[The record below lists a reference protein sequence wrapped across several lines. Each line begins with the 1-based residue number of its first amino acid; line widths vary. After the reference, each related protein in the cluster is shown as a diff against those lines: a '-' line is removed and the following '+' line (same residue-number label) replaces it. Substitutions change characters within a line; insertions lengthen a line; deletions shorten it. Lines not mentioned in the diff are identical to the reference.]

1 MTKEYTIICI
11 AAALLPVVIWL
22 LTHVIVTLRWK
33 TRLIQAATEKKAAEE
48 RSAAEKASLLE
59 RAEAEKAALERMLKE
74 KERDAEER
82 LQTYNRSLEEQKR
95 QQKEM
100 LDQQMATLRA
110 EMSAESEKVL
120 KAREEELSRKAKET
134 FDNIS
139 GGLSKD
145 LTAMKEAFEAGKKSQ
160 SEDSAT
166 LKERFDAAVKRLE
179 DQSREIGGKADH
191 LADALRGQKKMQ
203 GCWGETILA
212 NRLNA
217 EGLVEGRD
225 YEKESTLRDE
235 LGFVIM
241 NEDSE
246 KKMRPDFIFHL
257 PEGNDIVI
265 DAKVSLAAF
274 SDYVEAETEEQKHEA
289 SLRNVAA
296 VTEQVKRLSRKEYDK
311 YLRPGHR
318 MLDFTIMF
326 VPNYPALQLAYTEDP
341 ALWRNAY
348 SQGVLITSEETL
360 VPFLR
365 MISIAWT
372 NVEQVKNQQ
381 QIIASAQMMIDRVAD
396 FAKAHAEMGRK
407 LEEAQEYYNRCS
419 DKLKE
424 SGHSIVQSARQVV
437 KLGVPANPKKPLPEE

>member
-1 MTKEYTIICI
+1 MTKEYIIICI
-11 AAALLPVVIWL
+11 AGTVLIVLVWL
-22 LTHVIVTLRWK
+22 LTHSIVTLRWK
-33 TRLIQAATEKKAAEE
+33 GRLIQAA
-48 RSAAEKASLLE
+48 AEK
-59 RAEAEKAALERMLKE
+59 RAVEEKSNAEKAAFERMLEE
-74 KERDAEER
+74 KEQDVRERAED
-82 LQTYNRSLEEQKR
+82 YNLRLEEFRK
-95 QQKEM
+95 QQKEVIE
-100 LDQQMATLRA
+100 QQLATIRA
-110 EMSAESEKVL
+110 EMAAESEKVL

-160 SEDSAT
+160 AEDSAT
-166 LKERFDAAVKRLE
+166 LKERFDAAVRNLE
-179 DQSREIGGKADH
+179 TQSREIGGKADH
-191 LADALRGQKKMQ
+191 LAEALRGRKKMQ

-212 NRLNA
+212 NLLNA

-225 YEKESTLRDE
+225 YEKEATLRDE
-235 LGFVIM
+235 LGFIIT

-246 KKMRPDFIFHL
+246 KRMRPDFIFHL

-274 SDYVEAETEEQKHEA
+274 VDYSSADSVEERSEA
-289 SLRNVAA
+289 SSRNAAA
-296 VTEQVKRLSRKEYDK
+296 VAEQVKRLARKNYDK

-318 MLDFTIMF
+318 MLDYTVMF
-326 VPNYPALQLAYTEDP
+326 VPNYPALQLAYDENP
-341 ALWRNAY
+341 ALWRDAY

-372 NVEQVKNQQ
+372 NVEQVRNQQ
-381 QIIASAQMMIDRVAD
+381 QIIASAQMMVDRVAD

-407 LEEAQEYYNRCS
+407 LEEAQEYYHRCS
-419 DKLKE
+419 DKLKD

-437 KLGVPANPKKPLPEE
+437 KFGVPANPKKPLPEE

>member
-1 MTKEYTIICI
+1 MTKENLT
-11 AAALLPVVIWL
+11 LLIVFVLMAVLIWV
-22 LTHVIVTLRWK
+22 LTHIIVTLRWK
-33 TRLIQAATEKKAAEE
+33 SRVIQAATEKKALE
-48 RSAAEKASLLE
+48 E
-59 RAEAEKAALERMLKE
+59 RAEAEKAALERMLLE
-74 KERDAEER
+74 KEEDVRKKSEDFDAR
-82 LQTYNRSLEEQKR
+82 LEELRR
-95 QQKEM
+95 QHRET
-100 LDQQMATLRA
+100 LEQQLATIRA
-110 EMSAESEKVL
+110 EMAAESEKVL

-160 SEDSAT
+160 AEDSAT
-166 LKERFDAAVKRLE
+166 LKERFDAAVRTLE
-179 DQSREIGGKADH
+179 ARSREIGGKADH

-212 NRLNA
+212 NLLNA

-225 YEKESTLRDE
+225 YEKESTIRDE
-235 LGFVIM
+235 LGFVVL
-241 NEDSE
+241 NEDSD

-274 SDYVEAETEEQKHEA
+274 SDYIEAETEEAKVDA
-289 SLRNVAA
+289 SKRNVTA
-296 VTEQVKRLSRKEYDK
+296 VKEQVKRLARKDYDK
-311 YLRPGHR
+311 YLRPGHK
-318 MLDFTIMF
+318 MLDFTVMF
-326 VPNYPALQLAYTEDP
+326 VPNYPALQLAYTEDST
-341 ALWRNAY
+341 LWRNAY
-348 SQGVLITSEETL
+348 AQGVLITSEETL
-360 VPFLR
+360 IPFLR

-372 NVEQVKNQQ
+372 NVEQVRNQQ

-396 FAKAHAEMGRK
+396 FSKAHAEMGKK